1 MDKFRK
7 TFARAAAV
15 FVFWWMLAKCRAAW
29 RLKCLKAAER
39 EEEREAAKAKAA
51 KAKAAK
57 AKAAKRRA
65 AKREAAK
72 RRAEELEEERVR
84 KADEPRRIA
93 VAKAKREL
101 SRIQG
106 KRTTLF
112 YDHAQSLEDLQAFKE
127 GSFDW
132 IEQNCATKSIFLSMR
147 RIDQKI
153 TRAEHDLEALR
164 RARPL
169 GRAGLA

>member
-1 MDKFRK
+1 
-7 TFARAAAV
+7 
-15 FVFWWMLAKCRAAW
+15 
-29 RLKCLKAAER
+29 
-39 EEEREAAKAKAA
+39 
-51 KAKAAK
+51 
-57 AKAAKRRA
+57 
-65 AKREAAK
+65 
-72 RRAEELEEERVR
+72 
-84 KADEPRRIA
+84 